1 MKVEY
6 NEGDGALVSG
16 KKYLAEG
23 AKSRKSSI
31 IQKILPTEFSLDED
45 EEFSDIT
52 PANSNT
58 GRD

>member
-1 MKVEY
+1 M
-6 NEGDGALVSG
+6 SG

>member
-1 MKVEY
+1 M
-6 NEGDGALVSG
+6 SG

-45 EEFSDIT
+45 EEFLLELAKTSSKVVPGIDEQEE
-52 PANSNT
+52 S
-58 GRD
+58 